1 MLWLLLSISSVNC
14 FINCLVN
21 NCGILWY
28 KIVSL
33 LTQIFLCLGYFWA
46 NGFWNFRFIYRGW
59 SGNGT
64 FAIQIAKHQGLKVL
78 WHSRFS
84 LHFASSF
91 IGFLWSHAMLS
102 GIYFISWSS
111 RSEEKLAVCE
121 DLRADVCINYKI
133 EDFVAKGR
141 EETGGKSMFFT
152 TVNVI
157 GFVLI
162 NVSIALPYFNF

>member
-1 MLWLLLSISSVNC
+1 
-14 FINCLVN
+14 
-21 NCGILWY
+21 
-28 KIVSL
+28 
-33 LTQIFLCLGYFWA
+33 
-46 NGFWNFRFIYRGW
+46 
-59 SGNGT
+59 
-64 FAIQIAKHQGLKVL
+64 
-78 WHSRFS
+78 
-84 LHFASSF
+84 
-91 IGFLWSHAMLS
+91 MLS
-102 GIYFISWSS
+102 GIYFISLSS
-111 RSEEKLAVCE
+111 RSEEKLVFCE